1 MIPLFHPPAQDV
13 CLMLRELGDTLSGR
27 WWGQGPK
34 ADRFEKEFG
43 EKFGFP
49 RCVFVNSGTAA
60 LHLAYELAE
69 VGPGDEEI
77 VPVLTGTA
85 SCHPILLLGA
95 KIVFADVRRD
105 TLTVDPEDVAR
116 KVTSRTRAIVAV
128 HLGGIVAD
136 AEVLKEIARD
146 HDIALIEDA
155 AQALGAPGVGYGDMT
170 CFSFQAIKHMSTG
183 DGGMLVVRTENAE
196 KAARRL
202 RWFDI
207 DREAKIARGW
217 QAWDRRGITFDQERP
232 GYKYQGND
240 IAASIG
246 LAALK
251 TVDAT
256 LGHRARLADLYRRLL
271 TDVYGIR
278 LLADEPSSHWLFM
291 IRVLWDRDGLAE
303 YLASEGV
310 ETNVAHVR
318 NDLFTVFGGI
328 RQPGL
333 PGMDEVEP
341 QYLCLPIHD
350 RVSANDVG
358 YVCGK
363 IKLWTMRNVV
373 VAEKG

>member
-1 MIPLFHPPAQDV
+1 MIPLFYPPAQDV
-13 CLMLRELGDTLSGR
+13 ELILAEMRDTLSRR

-34 ADRFEKEFG
+34 VDRFEREFG

-60 LHLAYELAE
+60 LHLAYALAG
-69 VGPGDEEI
+69 VGPGDEVI
-77 VPVLTGTA
+77 VPVLTCTA
-85 SCHPILLLGA
+85 TCHPILLLGA
-95 KIVFADVRRD
+95 KPVFADVRRD
-105 TLTVDPEDVAR
+105 TLTLDPLDVR
-116 KVTSRTRAIVAV
+116 KKISSRTKAIVAV

-136 AEVLKEIARD
+136 SEHLKEIARD

-155 AQALGAPGVGYGDMT
+155 AQALGAPGVGYGDFT

-183 DGGMLVVRTENAE
+183 DGGMLVVRTEYGE
-196 KAARRL
+196 KLAKRL

-271 TDVYGIR
+271 SGVYGIR
-278 LLADEPSSHWLFM
+278 LLADEPSSHWLFQ
-291 IRVLWDRDGLAE
+291 ILVQWDRDGLAE
-303 YLASEGV
+303 YFAAEGI

-318 NDLFTVFGGI
+318 NDLFTVFGGR

-333 PGMDEVEP
+333 LGMDEVEP

-350 RVSANDVG
+350 HVSANDVG
-358 YVCGK
+358 YICGK
-363 IKLWTMRNVV
+363 IRLWSMKDVV

>member
-1 MIPLFHPPAQDV
+1 
-13 CLMLRELGDTLSGR
+13 
-27 WWGQGPK
+27 
-34 ADRFEKEFG
+34 
-43 EKFGFP
+43 
-49 RCVFVNSGTAA
+49 
-60 LHLAYELAE
+60 
-69 VGPGDEEI
+69 
-77 VPVLTGTA
+77 VLTCTA
-85 SCHPILLLGA
+85 TCHPILLLGA

-116 KVTSRTRAIVAV
+116 KVTSRTRAIIAV

-136 AEVLKEIARD
+136 SEHLKEIARD
-146 HDIALIEDA
+146 KDVALIEDA

-183 DGGMLVVRTENAE
+183 DGGMLIVRTEYGE
-196 KAARRL
+196 KLAKRL

-207 DREAKIARGW
+207 DREAKKEKGW
-217 QAWDRRGITFDQERP
+217 QAWDRRGITCDQERP

-240 IAASIG
+240 ISASIG

-251 TVDAT
+251 TVDRT
-256 LGHRARLADLYRRLL
+256 IEHRTRLADLYRRLL
-271 TDVYGIR
+271 SGVYGIQ

-291 IRVLWDRDGLAE
+291 VRVLWDRDGLAE
-303 YLASEGV
+303 YLAAGGV

-318 NDLFTVFGGI
+318 NDLFTVFGGR

-350 RVSANDVG
+350 RVPANDVG
-358 YVCGK
+358 YVCGQ
-363 IKLWTMRNVV
+363 IKLWSMKAVV